1 MEKLQLL
8 SSPEE
13 RQRRVNELPE
23 IHVDLSMDP
32 IYEAKSDSSLPGQK
46 SKISDISWFYELLI
60 FAIV

>member
-8 SSPEE
+8 SSAEE
-13 RQRRVNELPE
+13 RQRRLNEPPD

-46 SKISDISWFYELLI
+46 SKISNVSWFYELFI
-60 FAIV
+60 FAVV